1 MIGVYVMTENEIM
14 LAARKEVTRAGCEA
28 VKVITDTGR
37 RDSRD
42 RSILQGTATCAGK
55 IVQIEQVS
63 EGMFTMSDNKL
74 PGIDKNLENLVAGMC
89 LGSECP
95 NFVQPT
101 QTDLD
106 FSARFASEQ

>member
-1 MIGVYVMTENEIM
+1 MTENEIM
-14 LAARKEVTRAGCEA
+14 RAAKKEVTRVGCEA
-28 VKVITDTGR
+28 VQVITDTGR
-37 RDSRD
+37 RDYRD

-74 PGIDKNLENLVAGMC
+74 PDIGKNLENLVAGMC

-95 NFVQPT
+95 NFVLPT
-101 QTDLD
+101 QADID
-106 FSARFASEQ
+106 FSTRFTG